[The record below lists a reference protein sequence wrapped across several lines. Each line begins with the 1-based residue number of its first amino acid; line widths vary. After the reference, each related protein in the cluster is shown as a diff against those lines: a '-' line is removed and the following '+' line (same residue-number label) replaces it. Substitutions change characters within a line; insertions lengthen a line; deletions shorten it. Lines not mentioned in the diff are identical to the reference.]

1 MNPAGE
7 SIEKPQS
14 KELKKVH
21 FITGVGC
28 KNLNGIVCVKGSKG
42 DRTEEEQMRKFRSNE
57 RVQRNT
63 TSSMQ
68 LFPMEGRGRGCDATK
83 EEPRKTGWRGGEEVG
98 LHSFLLEEM
107 AQMEMKALTEPTPP
121 LMTA

>member
-1 MNPAGE
+1 MNPDGE
-7 SIEKPQS
+7 SIEKPHS

-28 KNLNGIVCVKGSKG
+28 KNLNGKVCVKGSKR

-68 LFPMEGRGRGCDATK
+68 LFPMEGRGRGATRR
-83 EEPRKTGWRGGEEVG
+83 RKSRERPDGEAERRLGCTVFYWRRWR
-98 LHSFLLEEM
+98 
-107 AQMEMKALTEPTPP
+107 KWK
-121 LMTA
+121 